1 MAGGK
6 HYLELAQIFDEK
18 LYITA
23 GNETTYVGKEMP
35 SGSSGRELTYA
46 LEKKIANEIGIK
58 YYICIV
64 R

>member
-1 MAGGK
+1 MAEGK

-35 SGSSGRELTYA
+35 SGSSGSELTYA
-46 LEKKIANEIGIK
+46 LEKRLQMKLE
-58 YYICIV
+58 
-64 R
+64 